1 MVGTFKIITMA
12 SAVEEK
18 VIDIFNEH
26 FYDTGKVNVDGSV
39 LKCWKSG
46 GHGDQTYL
54 QILQNSCNPGFVKLG
69 QLLGK
74 DKLFSYI
81 IGNALQKREKL
92 HMQNRQ
98 IFSCDFKL
106 MKLQYIVANER
117 KNTIFCSPK
126 KSLKKLKKNL
136 KNIEKMLDLK
146 VCL

>member
-26 FYDTGKVNVDGSV
+26 FYDTGKVNVDRSV

-81 IGNALQKREKL
+81 NKFGFGEKTGVDLSGESTGIIFPLDRVGNVELATSAFGL
-92 HMQNRQ
+92 
-98 IFSCDFKL
+98 SV
-106 MKLQYIVANER
+106 Y
-117 KNTIFCSPK
+117 
-126 KSLKKLKKNL
+126 
-136 KNIEKMLDLK
+136 
-146 VCL
+146 